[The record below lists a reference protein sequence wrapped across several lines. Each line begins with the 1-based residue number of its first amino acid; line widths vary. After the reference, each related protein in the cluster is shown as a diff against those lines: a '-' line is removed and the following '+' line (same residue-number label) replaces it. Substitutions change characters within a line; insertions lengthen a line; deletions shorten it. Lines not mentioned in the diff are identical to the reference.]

1 MSSKL
6 DGIIARD
13 KEFLYQNNGRLPVCF
28 THGKGEFLYDQD
40 GKEYIDFFSG
50 IAVSALGHAHPALT
64 ARIHAQVDKI
74 MHSSNWYYNA
84 EQIDAAEKISKLAFK
99 GKTFFSN
106 SGTEANEAALKLA
119 RKYGRSISENKTT
132 ILSFTGSF
140 HGRTYGSLSVTGNDH
155 LKEGF
160 GPFLQDIKILPFNNI
175 EEFKKNMNDDVC
187 GVILEVIQGEGGII
201 VADKEF
207 VSTLSAECKK
217 HKALLII
224 DEIQTGI
231 GRTGKAFG
239 YQNYDIIPDVITL
252 AKGLAGGVP
261 IGAIHTRDDLHPLFN
276 KGAHGTTFGGNQLAV
291 AAACATLD
299 EIGKPELMDHVLK
312 ISALFFERFN
322 SLKAKTSIIKEVRGI
337 GFHIGIELN
346 VPGMDIVKKALTAGL
361 LINCTH
367 DTVLRIMPP
376 LIISEKAVLKGLDI
390 FESIITKE

>member
-1 MSSKL
+1 MSSRL

-28 THGKGEFLYDQD
+28 THGKGEFLYDTD
-40 GKEYIDFFSG
+40 GREYVDLFSG

-64 ARIHAQVDKI
+64 ARIHAQVDRI
-74 MHSSNWYYNA
+74 IHSSNWYYNA
-84 EQIDAAEKISKLAFK
+84 EQIDAAEKISNLAFK

-119 RKYGRSISENKTT
+119 RKYGKTISSTKNT
-132 ILSFTGSF
+132 IISFTGSF
-140 HGRTYGSLSVTGNDH
+140 HGRTYGAMSVTGNDH
-155 LKEGF
+155 IREGF
-160 GPFLQDIKILPFNNI
+160 DPLLPAIKILPFNDI
-175 EEFKKNMNDDVC
+175 EEFRKNMNDDVC

-201 VADKEF
+201 VADKDF
-207 VSTLSAECKK
+207 MKALSDECKK

-239 YQNYDIIPDVITL
+239 YQNYDIIPDVITM

-261 IGAIHTRDDLHPLFN
+261 IGAMHTRDDLHPLFN
-276 KGAHGTTFGGNQLAV
+276 SGAHGTTFGGNQLAV

-299 EIGKPELMDHVLK
+299 EIAKPELMAHVK
-312 ISALFFERFN
+312 QISEIFFERFN
-322 SLKAKTSIIKEVRGI
+322 EIKAKAPVIKEVRGL
-337 GFHIGIELN
+337 GLHIGIELGK
-346 VPGMDIVKKALTAGL
+346 PGMDIVKKALAAGL

-367 DTVLRIMPP
+367 GTVIRIMPP
-376 LIISEKAVLKGLDI
+376 LILSEKAALKGLEI
-390 FESIITKE
+390 FESIVTKE